1 MTTDQ
6 RRGEGKETVMRRSVI
21 ILLVT
26 AVATMAL
33 AMACGGGDKKES
45 TPSPEAE
52 ASPTAAAAVTPTTE
66 AGHVEISDIVVD
78 AASATI
84 TVDGDDSD
92 WADIE
97 GATIPLKQID
107 VDEWDPAQVQ
117 DLEID
122 IGPLPPVDATL
133 KVAADEENIYVL
145 MEVPDGFDYNPD
157 PLQHNFSA
165 SMAVMFRI
173 DEAAPAHMGVEE
185 PDLGA
190 SLGFVDIWHWE
201 LDCGQGQMAG
211 GGDTGDDP
219 ECNLDDEYAPNPEDR
234 EDDGGGDTP
243 NNPTGENSLS
253 GVWTHTAAAS
263 GAGAPDTCRA
273 QTTAG

>member
-1 MTTDQ
+1 MTDQ
-6 RRGEGKETVMRRSVI
+6 TSVDGKEIVMRRAAL

-26 AVATMAL
+26 AAAIMAL

-52 ASPTAAAAVTPTTE
+52 ASPTAAAVTPTTE

-92 WADIE
+92 WDSIE

-107 VDEWDPAQVQ
+107 VDEWDPVQVQ

-133 KVAADEENIYVL
+133 KVAADDENIYVL

-157 PLQHNFSA
+157 PLMHNFSA
-165 SMAVMFRI
+165 AIAVMFRI
-173 DEAAPAHMGVEE
+173 DEAATAHMGVEE

-201 LDCGQGQMAG
+201 LDCGPGEMAG

-219 ECNLDDEYAPNPEDR
+219 ECNLDDEY
-234 EDDGGGDTP
+234 
-243 NNPTGENSLS
+243 
-253 GVWTHTAAAS
+253 
-263 GAGAPDTCRA
+263 
-273 QTTAG
+273 